1 MISITSGNSD
11 DIKNLIMHRRK
22 SNMSKVNNK
31 VINEVKKCI
40 IKQKSRRQMPTF
52 ILNNWRKMHHRPM
65 QRRVHRRRARYS
77 SCKMHK

>member
-65 QRRVHRRRARYS
+65 HRRVHRRRARYS

>member
-11 DIKNLIMHRRK
+11 DIQNLIMHRRK
-22 SNMSKVNNK
+22 SKMSKVNNK

-65 QRRVHRRRARYS
+65 HRRVHRRRARYS

>member
-52 ILNNWRKMHHRPM
+52 VLNNWRKMHHRPM
-65 QRRVHRRRARYS
+65 HRRVHRRRARYS

>member
-22 SNMSKVNNK
+22 SNMSKINNK

-52 ILNNWRKMHHRPM
+52 ILNN
-65 QRRVHRRRARYS
+65 
-77 SCKMHK
+77 

>member
-31 VINEVKKCI
+31 VINEVKNVL
-40 IKQKSRRQMPTF
+40 
-52 ILNNWRKMHHRPM
+52 LNKKVEGRC
-65 QRRVHRRRARYS
+65 QLSY
-77 SCKMHK
+77 